1 MIWVEKDDNK
11 LVIKDILELNGDA
24 SLTLKTLSTSGHKIN
39 VFQVILHLSNTQSR
53 AQLNELKKNSLEIIV
68 EWTMSSSFG
77 TSFYNQYTFLIAY

>member
-39 VFQVILHLSNTQSR
+39 VFQVTLHLSNTQSR

-68 EWTMSSSFG
+68 EWTMSSSFW
-77 TSFYNQYTFLIAY
+77 YVFL